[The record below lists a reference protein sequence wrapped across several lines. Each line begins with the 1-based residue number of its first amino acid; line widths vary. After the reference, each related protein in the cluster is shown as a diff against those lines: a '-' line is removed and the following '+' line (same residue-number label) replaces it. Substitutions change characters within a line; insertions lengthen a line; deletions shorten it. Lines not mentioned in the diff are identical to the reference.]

1 MKDQENT
8 SANKDTKE
16 DVDVYT
22 QLLNDVM
29 AQKPIEMQIEIQD
42 HYKLFPQTKP
52 RSLLHLLM
60 IEFQEYLNHSSPD
73 VTHEEVFNWFTQII

>member
-29 AQKPIEMQIEIQD
+29 AQKPIEMQIEI
-42 HYKLFPQTKP
+42 
-52 RSLLHLLM
+52 
-60 IEFQEYLNHSSPD
+60 
-73 VTHEEVFNWFTQII
+73 